1 MPNAQR
7 QTIETVAALA
17 GSATF
22 DGAWHDMESA
32 GAGALG
38 YSVHVTRDT
47 MDTDVDVI
55 LQVSHDKTL
64 IREKKLDNL
73 VISVATP
80 DKQLDVEA
88 EQATRRYMRVRLVNK
103 TANGLSATDLMT
115 VRKENP

>member
-47 MDTDVDVI
+47 VDTDVDVI

-64 IREKKLDNL
+64 IREKMLDNL
-73 VISVATP
+73 PVTSGNP
-80 DKQLDVEA
+80 DQQLDVEA

-103 TANGLSATDLMT
+103 TVNALSATDLIT
-115 VRKENP
+115 IRKENP